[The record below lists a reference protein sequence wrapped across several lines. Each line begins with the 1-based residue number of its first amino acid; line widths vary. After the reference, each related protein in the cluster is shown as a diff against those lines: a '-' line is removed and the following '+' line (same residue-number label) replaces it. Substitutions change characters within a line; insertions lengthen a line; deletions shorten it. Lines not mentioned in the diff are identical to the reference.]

1 MSSRC
6 RVCVSK
12 VPRTLRYRSLERM
25 FSDIGRIRSFDIC
38 GDSVNI
44 EYYESRHASEAVD
57 RLDRK
62 KVEGT
67 RLSVESGSRE
77 SGGSGG
83 RESGG
88 RDRKSAESPPHERS
102 TCYNCG
108 KSGHWARECAKGDW
122 RDKCYRCGEKGHIR
136 RDCKASRS
144 RSRSSGS
151 SRHRSEE
158 RRRSPRETSRSSGH
172 SSDRDEYG
180 S

>member
-6 RVCVSK
+6 RVCVSN
-12 VPRTLRYRSLERM
+12 VPRSMRYRSLERL

-38 GDSVNI
+38 GDSVNV

-62 KVEGT
+62 KVDGT
-67 RLSVESGSRE
+67 RLSVESGNRE
-77 SGGSGG
+77 SP
-83 RESGG
+83 
-88 RDRKSAESPPHERS
+88 ESPAHERS

-108 KSGHWARECAKGDW
+108 KSGHWARECKEGDW
-122 RDKCYRCGEKGHIR
+122 RDKCYRCGKKGHIR
-136 RDCKASRS
+136 RDCKESRS
-144 RSRSSGS
+144 RSRSSRS

-158 RRRSPRETSRSSGH
+158 TRRRSPRRKSRSSGR
-172 SSDRDEYG
+172 SSDREEYG